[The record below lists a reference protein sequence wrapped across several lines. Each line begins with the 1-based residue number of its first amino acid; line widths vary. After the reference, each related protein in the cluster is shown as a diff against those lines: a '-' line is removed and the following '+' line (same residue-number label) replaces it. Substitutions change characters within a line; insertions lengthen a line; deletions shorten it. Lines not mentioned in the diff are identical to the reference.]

1 MSWELSYQRFVW
13 HTVLA
18 VRLNRNPQFFG
29 GIQMPACPSVRLSHT
44 SCGRYLFFYA
54 VVCVQMYY
62 GGSEED
68 LSAVTDTM
76 RYTGAAVP
84 PRLSSRPAQAATDCH
99 PSYAG
104 TLTHPPADPT
114 SFCEV
119 RGHVST

>member
-1 MSWELSYQRFVW
+1 MAHSASSQTESEPAVLWWDTNACLS
-13 HTVLA
+13 
-18 VRLNRNPQFFG
+18 VR
-29 GIQMPACPSVRLSHT
+29 PSVPYVVWPL
-44 SCGRYLFFYA
+44 LIFYA